1 LDQKKKRILIE
12 QADRGVLA
20 AMILGIV
27 LLFQP
32 FSMTLFTLGFPL
44 LILTFLVHSVLD
56 HL

>member
-1 LDQKKKRILIE
+1 MVEKV
-12 QADRGVLA
+12 DRGVLA
-20 AMILGIV
+20 VMVLGIV

-32 FSMTLFTLGFPL
+32 FSMTLFTLGFPV